1 MSPYDQSYFEHRVS
15 QFYEGVDRDF
25 RTLGCE
31 KIGTHDIGFRLS
43 RMATPTVEYSEIK
56 RICADIDGT
65 PLHANDA
72 SGHRRWP
79 MAWGRA
85 SKRYKEIGEQ
95 AENRGHQVTA
105 CLNFLRASL
114 LAHSGQMFCRPEWPE
129 KLELQKERTECYRR
143 AAPGLGIERI
153 EIPYKGH
160 HLPGYMWT
168 PETSSKPPVVI
179 MAPGANSVKEELHRW
194 AQAFRTRGIATL
206 TFDGPGQGELTPLQG
221 SALPM
226 RIEEY
231 HQAFTAVIDHLERN
245 YQATVDVERIALWG
259 QSLGGYFVTRTY
271 AFEKRPI
278 ALVNLGGPP
287 TMMQYPHLPGDVVE
301 EMRDLMG
308 FQTMEETWTYF
319 QEHSD
324 ALHFAKEIDIPF
336 LIIHGSRDDLIE
348 DSLMD
353 RLVETVGDTAEL
365 IVYKDGNHGVFNWD
379 FVMTDRMADWLADRL
394 SIDGHI
400 ERPPVGTS

>member
-1 MSPYDQSYFEHRVS
+1 MDPVVYDQAYFEQRVLN
-15 QFYEGVDRDF
+15 FYEEVDRDF

-31 KIGTHDIGFRLS
+31 KTGMHDIGFRLS

-56 RICADIDGT
+56 RICADIDA
-65 PLHANDA
+65 PPQHANDA

-79 MAWGRA
+79 LAWARA
-85 SKRYKEIGEQ
+85 SKRYRAIGEKSEQ
-95 AENRGHQVTA
+95 NGHHVTA
-105 CLNFLRASL
+105 SVNFLRASL

-129 KLELQKERTECYRR
+129 KLELQKARAECYRR

-153 EIPYKGH
+153 EAPYKGN
-160 HLPGYMWT
+160 HLPGYLWI
-168 PETSSKPPVVI
+168 PDVSQKPPVVI

-194 AQAFRTRGIATL
+194 SQSFHARGLATL

-221 SALPM
+221 SQLPM

-231 HQAFTAVIDHLERN
+231 HETFTAMIDFLEAN
-245 YQATVDVERIALWG
+245 AADKVDVKRIAIWG
-259 QSLGGYFVTRTY
+259 QSLGGYFVTRTF

-278 ALVNLGGPP
+278 AGVNLGGPP
-287 TMMQYPHLPGDVVE
+287 TMMQYPHLPGDVLE

-308 FQTMEETWTYF
+308 FENMEQTWTYF

-324 ALHFAKEIDIPF
+324 ALEFAKEIDVPF
-336 LIIHGSRDDLIE
+336 LIIHGARDDLIE
-348 DSLMD
+348 DTLMD
-353 RLVETVGDTAEL
+353 RLVEAIGDTAEL

-379 FVMTDRMADWLADRL
+379 FIMTDHMADWLVDQL
-394 SIDGHI
+394 NNSSDGNI
-400 ERPPVGTS
+400 